1 MKKNR
6 MWVWLFGLMLLW
18 TGTASAQSSTYIWV
32 EGESATDDSKVTRH
46 PWWYDQVKTEDFS
59 GEDFISNW
67 SEDQAGLAVYDFD
80 VPAAGAYEL
89 WLRANSSQA
98 TMTVRLNDEDA
109 KNVPMNS
116 ARDKLNVAKDGKN
129 DLRYLGWIPMGS
141 YNLKAGQNRVEV
153 TFDSKNNH
161 HGYLDAFTFVQGGF
175 APIGAAKPDEVEAQL
190 ASSGEEGWL
199 PWNPVRDPFT
209 ESAIDLRALN
219 EAQAGSAGRIVV
231 RDGNFVQE
239 RSGKPVRFWAVN
251 GPNGELKGD
260 DLQHALRDLAKRGVN
275 LIRIHGSIFD
285 KKTGELKPES
295 ISRLQEITARAKRE
309 GIYTHYSI
317 YFPLWFEPQA
327 GLAMLEGYDGAHHP
341 FASLYFNKSFEEVY
355 QGWWQ
360 KLLTAENR
368 FGARLVDE
376 PALMGVELVNEDS
389 FFFWTFKDEALPEAQ
404 LKIIEGMFYE
414 WVNSKYKKLDRAYEA
429 WGGMKL
435 SGDRPELERL
445 DLRPLYNIFTDRKM
459 RDQDTTQFLAETQR
473 NFYERQVSFL
483 KNIGYKGMITASN
496 WHTANDQIFKP
507 IEIWT
512 YLPGDFIDRHG
523 YFGTYAKGENV
534 NWSMRTQ
541 HIYADR
547 SALKFQP
554 RTPGDPLNFS
564 HPVADPK
571 YNNLPSMISETTWT
585 RPNRYRT
592 EAPLFYATYAS
603 LQGSDAVV
611 HFAHD
616 TARWEVKPR
625 YWMQPWTLMSPSQMG
640 QFPATALMY
649 RLGYIE
655 EGKTLAKIGLK
666 LEDLFGLKGTP
677 LVQKGNLDEL
687 RLADVKPGGDIQE
700 GEVVDPRIH
709 FMGKTEVHIGRKV
722 PKNELQALDPYL
734 DEQAKII
741 RGSNGQIE
749 LDYGKG
755 ILKVNAPRAQA
766 LSGNLGAAGITQ
778 LDVLVVDSPLDLGHV
793 ILVSL
798 DGRPLAQSRRMLL
811 QVMSEERN
819 SGWEQQDTGDE
830 GKYQVLNLGRDP
842 WRFKAIEG
850 RVALKRPDAAGLKV
864 TALDFN
870 GYPVEEAGTA
880 NNFNLR
886 EDTVYYLIQ

>member
-1 MKKNR
+1 MNGIWIVLLG
-6 MWVWLFGLMLLW
+6 MMVLW
-18 TGTASAQSSTYIWV
+18 TGDLHAQSSKYIWV
-32 EGESATDDSKVTRH
+32 EGESATEESRVTRH
-46 PWWYDQVKTEDFS
+46 PWWYDQVKAGDFS
-59 GEDFISNW
+59 GGDFISNW
-67 SEDQAGLAVYDFD
+67 SETQAGLAVYQFD
-80 VPAAGAYEL
+80 VPTAGDYDL
-89 WLRANSSQA
+89 WLRVNPSQA
-98 TMTVRLNDEDA
+98 TMTVGLNEGDV
-109 KNVPMNS
+109 KNVPMNQ
-116 ARDKLNVAKDGKN
+116 AQDKVNVARDGKN
-129 DLRYLGWIPMGS
+129 DLRHLGWILMGTHK
-141 YNLKAGQNRVEV
+141 LKAGKNRMEV
-153 TFDSKNNH
+153 GFESKNHH

-175 APIGAAKPDEVEAQL
+175 TPFGAAKPDEVQEKL
-190 ASSGEEGWL
+190 ASSGEEGWI
-199 PWNPVRDPFT
+199 PWTPVKDPHT
-209 ESAIDLRALN
+209 KSVIDLRALN
-219 EAQAGSAGRIVV
+219 ESQAGSAGRIVV
-231 RDGNFVQE
+231 RDGSFVRE
-239 RSGKPVRFWAVN
+239 RDGGRVRFWAVN
-251 GPNGELKGD
+251 GPRGDLRGE

-275 LIRIHGSIFD
+275 LIRIHGSVFD
-285 KKTGELKPES
+285 KKTGEMKPES
-295 ISRLQEITARAKRE
+295 IARLQEITARAKRE

-317 YFPLWFEPQA
+317 YFPLWFQPQP
-327 GLAMLEGYDGAHHP
+327 GLAMLEGYDGQTYP
-341 FASLYFNKSFEEVY
+341 FAALYINQAFEAVY

-360 KLLTAENR
+360 QLLTAENR
-368 FGARLVDE
+368 FGVRLIDE

-404 LKIIEGMFYE
+404 RKMIEEMFYE
-414 WVNSKYKKLDRAYEA
+414 WVISKYKKADRAYEA

-435 SGDRPELERL
+435 SGDLPDQKRL

-459 RDQDTTQFLAETQR
+459 RDQDTAQFLAETQR
-473 NFYERQVSFL
+473 GFYERQVTFL
-483 KNIGYKGMITASN
+483 KKLGYKGLITASN

-523 YFGTYAKGENV
+523 YFGTLAEGEHAD
-534 NWSMRTQ
+534 WSMRPR
-541 HIYADR
+541 HVYADR
-547 SALKFQP
+547 SALKFEP
-554 RTPGDPLNFS
+554 RTPGNSPHFS

-592 EAPLFYATYAS
+592 EAPLFYAAYAS

-616 TARWEVKPR
+616 TARWEVKPG

-649 RLGYIE
+649 RLGYID
-655 EGKTLAKIGLK
+655 EGKTLAKIGLET
-666 LEDLFGLKGTP
+666 EDLFALKGTP

-687 RLADVKPGGDIQE
+687 RLVDVKPGGRIPE

-709 FMGKTEVHIGRKV
+709 FMGKTEVHIGEKV
-722 PKNELQALDPYL
+722 PKNELQSLEPYL
-734 DEQAKII
+734 DEGAKIL

-766 LSGNLGAAGITQ
+766 LSGNLAAAGVTQ

-798 DGRPLAQSRRMLL
+798 DGRPLSHSRRMLL

-819 SGWEQQDTGDE
+819 SGWEQEDLGD
-830 GKYQVLNLGRDP
+830 GTYRVLSLGRDP

-850 RVALKRPDAAGLKV
+850 RMALKRADAAGLKV
-864 TALDFN
+864 TALDLN
-870 GYPVEEAGTA
+870 GYPIEVAGTA
-880 NNFNLR
+880 NNFELR
-886 EDTVYYLIQ
+886 EETVYYLIH